1 MRPGRVLILVVVAA
15 IAAAAVAWAFASR
28 IRSPAEI
35 QAETAPP
42 EPSLIT
48 VPVEFIELEDAVITS
63 GTSRFEEPVA
73 VSITAEG
80 VIEVAPERGT
90 EINEGDVAL
99 VVNGR
104 PLFVFDGDL
113 PMWRPIIPATEG
125 SDVVQLQESLARLG
139 FDPGP
144 IDGVFGPRTQGAVT
158 DFYASRGFDATQPGE
173 SQIDAIESAQLAAS
187 DAHDAVVDAR
197 QAISDLD
204 DSILLDEGV
213 IAAYAA
219 FAAAQAAQASAEQAL
234 AAAPPGTGPTELAL
248 LQAAVDE
255 ASQQVEATSNGF
267 EAAKAAAVAAIEPE
281 REQLVEALDL
291 AIRSRTEANKTLAR
305 LRNTTGVSV
314 PLSEIVFI
322 DGLPGRIDTVP
333 VARGDFAQGVV
344 MTVTGQNLVITGSLP
359 RDRWTLVTEGDSVE
373 IENRDTGETI
383 DGVLSF
389 VADESGTNG
398 VDATRYYFE
407 VEPIDATE
415 EEFDNLRNVSVR
427 LTIPV
432 ISSGG
437 RVLAVPLAALSLAAD
452 GDSIVEVE
460 NQDGTTRFVKVD
472 VGLTTEGTAE
482 VSPIDG
488 ELAEGDQVVVG
499 R

>member
-1 MRPGRVLILVVVAA
+1 MRPSRVLILVVVAA
-15 IAAAAVAWAFASR
+15 IAAAGIAWALASR
-28 IRSPAEI
+28 IQSPAEI

-73 VSITAEG
+73 VSIAAEG
-80 VIEVAPERGT
+80 VIEVAPERGA

-104 PLFVFDGDL
+104 PLFILDGDL
-113 PMWRPIIPATEG
+113 PMWRPILPATEG

-144 IDGVFGPRTQGAVT
+144 VDGIYGPRTQGAVT
-158 DFYASRGFDATQPGE
+158 DLYASRGFDATGPTDMQT
-173 SQIDAIESAQLAAS
+173 DALEGAQLAAS
-187 DAHDAVVDAR
+187 DAHKAVTDAR
-197 QAISDLD
+197 QAIADLD
-204 DSILLDEGV
+204 ATIALDEGV
-213 IAAYAA
+213 IAAVAA
-219 FAAAQAAQASAEQAL
+219 LTSAQATLIAAEQAV
-234 AAAPPGTGPTELAL
+234 AAAPVSTPPDQLAA
-248 LQAAVDE
+248 LQAAAAAAAE
-255 ASQQVEATSNGF
+255 AVVNAQNGLDAATAAA
-267 EAAKAAAVAAIEPE
+267 EAALAPE
-281 REQLVEALDL
+281 RKQLSDALDQ
-291 AIRSRTEANKTLAR
+291 AIRARTEANKALAR
-305 LRNTTGVSV
+305 LRKTTGVSV
-314 PLSEIVFI
+314 LLSEVAFV

-333 VARGDFAQGVV
+333 VARGDFAQGIV
-344 MTVTGQNLVITGSLP
+344 MTVTGQNLVINGSLP
-359 RDRWTLVTEGDSVE
+359 RDRWTLVSEGDAVE
-373 IENRDTGETI
+373 IENRDTGEMI

-398 VDATRYYFE
+398 VDSSRYYFE
-407 VEPIDATE
+407 VEPIGATE
-415 EEFDNLRNVSVR
+415 AEFDNLRNVSVR

-432 ISSGG
+432 VSSGG

-452 GDSIVEVE
+452 GNSIVEVE
-460 NQDGTTRFVKVD
+460 NPDGTTRFVTVD

-488 ELAEGDQVVVG
+488 ELSEGDQVVVG